1 MTKKKYIVKPTINI
15 RAIEADWDWQS
26 KSACKDQDTSLFFYE
41 DNERGEIKDKRIAA
55 AKQICDGCSVKTQCL
70 EFALQI
76 KEDYGIWGGL
86 TPEERYTIRRRR
98 QRNKVTN

>member
-1 MTKKKYIVKPTINI
+1 MATKKKERPTINI
-15 RAIEADWDWQS
+15 KAIDSNWVWQS
-26 KSACKDQDTSLFFYE
+26 QGACKDMDTGLFFYE
-41 DNERGEIKDKRIAA
+41 DNERGPDKEARIEA
-55 AKQICDGCSVKTQCL
+55 AKAICAGCPVKVDCL

-98 QRNKVTN
+98 QRNKSH